1 MKLWR
6 KREERR
12 SKKAIKVRVVRVR
25 GGEGKEN
32 VREWERKIKDVRI
45 FLYSRAKEGEESCGD
60 ASLAEECGENSI
72 IVAVIDALGHGKKA
86 EEASEVAVNFIKS
99 HKNLPL
105 DKIVRGVHSAL
116 SGTRGAV
123 ASISKISDGR
133 IEFVGVGNISAQI
146 VRSGDECS
154 GKFQQRLFSASGV
167 LGWNLRHFKVFT
179 YEFMSG
185 WLVMNTD
192 GVGHFIAS
200 EYLSE
205 NLREMAM
212 KIMKE
217 HGKVDDDATIL
228 ILKR

>member
-1 MKLWR
+1 MM
-6 KREERR
+6 
-12 SKKAIKVRVVRVR
+12 VRV
-25 GGEGKEN
+25 KECEK
-32 VREWERKIKDVRI
+32 RFGDIRI
-45 FLYSRAKEGEESCGD
+45 FSYSRAKKGEEHCGD
-60 ASLAEECGENSI
+60 ASLVEECNGNNI
-72 IVAVIDALGHGKKA
+72 IIAVVDGLGHGKKA

-133 IEFVGVGNISAQI
+133 IAFVGVGNISAQI
-146 VRSGDECS
+146 VSENNERGE
-154 GKFQQRLFSASGV
+154 KLQRHLFSASGV

-192 GVGHFIAS
+192 GIGHFIAS

-217 HGKVDDDATIL
+217 HGKADDDATIL
-228 ILKR
+228 ILKK